1 MYSRGATLS
10 EDALS
15 AFDPDGARERMGV
28 DHEGFGRVFEYIWR
42 EVSERRPLLEA
53 AWQAGNVRET
63 VLHAHT
69 IKSAAATIGAEGL
82 SRAAAAVE
90 TAALAE
96 DARATE
102 AALAALRAARDK
114 LSRLVGLE
122 LR

>member
-15 AFDPDGARERMGV
+15 AFDPDRARERMGV
-28 DHEGFGRVFEYIWR
+28 DQEGFGRVFEYIWR

-53 AWQAGNVRET
+53 AWQAGNVRDT
-63 VLHAHT
+63 ALHAHT

-90 TAALAE
+90 TAALAG

-102 AALAALRAARDK
+102 SALGALRAARDM